1 VVEAEVIEDA
11 AALALRLARAALP
24 AEVSVGACRVG
35 AGEVWDDEAAALP
48 RAVPKR
54 RAEFAA
60 GRTAARAALAGL
72 GLAPVSLPRL
82 PDRLPLWPP
91 GLRGSIAHC
100 DTVAVAAATRA
111 PLSPGIDVEPDAPL
125 PADLVE
131 VVASRRELAVTL
143 PVNVA
148 RLVFCAKEAAF
159 KAQFPLTRAWLDFAD
174 LTVTLTADG
183 GFTARLNRD
192 AGGAGQAQATRRLA
206 RNETIT
212 GWWRAAGGLIV
223 AAAALPVGEGAA

>member
-1 VVEAEVIEDA
+1 MNA
-11 AALALRLARAALP
+11 AAAMALRLARAALP
-24 AEVSVGACRVG
+24 TEVSVGSCAVG
-35 AGEVWDDEAAALP
+35 AGEAWADEAEALP

-72 GLAPVSLPRL
+72 GLAPVALPRL

-125 PADLVE
+125 PADIVE
-131 VVASRRELAVTL
+131 VVATRRELAASL

-148 RLVFCAKEAAF
+148 RLVFAAKEAAF

-192 AGGAGQAQATRRLA
+192 AGGAGHTRAVRALA
-206 RNETIT
+206 RHRIIA
-212 GWWRAAGGLIV
+212 GWWQAAGGLIV
-223 AAAALPVGEGAA
+223 AAAAVPLVEERA